1 MKIKNKIFV
10 FGCLGFIFLT
20 ATLSCKQSTKKVVE
34 IQEPKYNDTTQW
46 YISNR
51 NAQADIFYI
60 ISTEIGDYTDKEG
73 NLRHHADTYSDSLRA
88 PMYGEMKGV
97 DALIGENF
105 NFYSPYYRQCS
116 LQTYAVDSLVD
127 ARMPMSIQ
135 DIKKAFKYYT
145 ENINPSRPFILAGY
159 SQGAMILTEILKEID
174 DKTFSRMIA
183 AYVIGATIDSVSAKN
198 YPHIIPAQK
207 ADDLG
212 VTICYNSVKNPDC
225 ALNILRKSAVC
236 INPVNWTT
244 DSTSATII
252 TKSSFHT
259 EKVDTLTIKID
270 GKSGL
275 MCVDGF
281 TATDYILPVIGK
293 EGNYHSREIWLYR
306 DYLKQNMELR
316 SKKYQDK

>member
-34 IQEPKYNDTTQW
+34 IQEPQYSDTSQW
-46 YISNR
+46 FVNNR

-60 ISTEIGDYTDKEG
+60 ISTEIGDYTDSIG
-73 NLRHHADTYSDSLRA
+73 VVRHHADTYSDSLRS

-225 ALNILRKSAVC
+225 ALNIMRKSAVC

-244 DSTSATII
+244 DTALATII
-252 TKSSFHT
+252 TKSSFHA

-275 MCVDGF
+275 LCVDGF